1 MNEGP
6 DVRTYGI
13 IPLSSEGEK
22 NLKNLPLPL
31 VTELALIPI
40 QEKITYDFLFIILIQ
55 PNN

>member
-1 MNEGP
+1 MNDGP
-6 DVRTYGI
+6 DARTYGI

-40 QEKITYDFLFIILIQ
+40 QGKLHTISWLL
-55 PNN
+55 